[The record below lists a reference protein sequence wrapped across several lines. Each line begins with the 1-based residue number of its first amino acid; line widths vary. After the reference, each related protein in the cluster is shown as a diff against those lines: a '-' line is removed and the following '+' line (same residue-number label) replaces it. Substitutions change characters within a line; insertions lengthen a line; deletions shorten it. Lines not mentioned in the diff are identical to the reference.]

1 MCYVVRLCN
10 LPPEARPVDI
20 SDLFCPL
27 NIPSGNIFIIGGPMG
42 EAFVTFGTASEA
54 DRALS
59 YDGCIVMQDVVQI
72 WPSSVQEMR
81 NAVCRVH
88 SIDTRLYNAP
98 NLHKMHINPSAKQRP
113 TLIPTPPD
121 VMLSP
126 VVRKEGL
133 LSNPYAVNGIANCLL
148 PTPVVVNEP
157 FPVADFDYSDFNAK
171 QNNQQSSQV
180 SRIRRALLPDPVPNV
195 EQEVSIDVEDVPDL
209 PVQTNGESD
218 APMEEISTFE
228 FDAESLSAAVEKL
241 IEEIRF
247 SVPDK
252 KEQKESLLRESNE
265 EEFSQNGQISQLEE
279 QSELEVAE
287 VVEQVK
293 EEKSEDCKFALLI
306 SNVPAEAS
314 LSDVRQQLA
323 FLNPL
328 SIKQLKGS
336 ETAALNV
343 KPIMFMMV
351 EGEAALLRTLL
362 LQDQVIIS
370 GSSVNFKKVELQL
383 AAETLGC
390 SVEELFVDDS
400 EALGEKISD
409 LEVSVQLSSRE
420 LLLTGDNVDEIV
432 QTIPEWLKA
441 GRIEHENLF
450 IEGGKSIRVTFRS
463 VTDCEKAF
471 KLSVSFFD
479 SKQVSSSSKYIHF
492 TMTPSLGEIS
502 DSESFDEEESLL
514 RANFLCLHTV
524 RSLAKEVLV
533 AIVRALPCNRHCPKR
548 MYSVKQKQETYF
560 VIQFYNSSSCDIF
573 FKRCH
578 ENFDFHKTPIWQCCR
593 TEAMKLLRSGFRRV
607 IFDSG
612 PREDWWC
619 KTRRRLTKIYAP
631 HKSDFF
637 LSDAIISK
645 IGPVNR
651 LIILRNLPGSCKL
664 TRKIIRRIRQ
674 LPPVEDAVL
683 FPIDDSQSRSSIVL
697 LLKSTSDV
705 ETIWKLFHCRVLFKR
720 TLLAFRSVFYNMGT
734 DFGNPLRKF
743 KLVFLGEQSVGKT
756 SLITRFM
763 YDSFDNTYQATIGID
778 FLSKTMYLE
787 DRTVRL
793 QLWDTAGQERFRSLI
808 PSYIRDSTVAVVV
821 YDITNA
827 NSFHQTSKWID
838 DVRTERG
845 SDVII
850 MLVGN
855 KTDLSDKRQVSS
867 EEGERKA
874 KELNVMFIE
883 TSAKAGLHVKQLFRR
898 VAAAL
903 PGMDE
908 TPTRPTQDVV
918 RISTQNDVKSQG
930 LQDGGCWC

>member
-10 LPPEARPVDI
+10 LPPEASPVDI
-20 SDLFCPL
+20 SELFCPL

-72 WPSSVQEMR
+72 WPSTMQEMR
-81 NAVCRVH
+81 NAICRVH
-88 SIDTRLYNAP
+88 SIGTRLYNAP
-98 NLHKMHINPSAKQRP
+98 NLHKTTNASPKLRP

-121 VMLSP
+121 VMLP
-126 VVRKEGL
+126 PLVRKEGL
-133 LSNPYAVNGIANCLL
+133 LSNPYVVNGITNCLL
-148 PTPVVVNEP
+148 PTPVSLNEP
-157 FPVADFDYSDFNAK
+157 FPISDFDYSNFNVK
-171 QNNQQSSQV
+171 QNNQQSSQI
-180 SRIRRALLPDPVPNV
+180 SRIRRALLPDPVANV

-209 PVQTNGESD
+209 PVQINEETD
-218 APMEEISTFE
+218 APIEEISTFE
-228 FDAESLSAAVEKL
+228 LDAKSLSAAVEKL

-247 SVPDK
+247 SVPDE
-252 KEQKESLLRESNE
+252 EQKRSPLRESNE
-265 EEFSQNGQISQLEE
+265 EELSQIEQTSGLEE
-279 QSELEVAE
+279 QSELEVTQ
-287 VVEQVK
+287 VVEQVN

-314 LSDVRQQLA
+314 LTDVRQQLA

-328 SIKQLKGS
+328 AIKKLKGS
-336 ETAALNV
+336 ETALNV

-390 SVEELFVDDS
+390 SVEELFVNDS
-400 EALGEKISD
+400 EALGEENSD
-409 LEVSVQLSSRE
+409 LELSVQSSSKQ
-420 LLLTGDNVDEIV
+420 LLLTGDDVDEIV
-432 QTIPEWLKA
+432 ETIPEWLKA

-450 IEGGKSIRVTFRS
+450 IEGKSIRVTFYS

-479 SKQVSSSSKYIHF
+479 SKQVSVVAVEEKEQYNVESSSSKYIHF

-502 DSESFDEEESLL
+502 DSESFDDEEPLL
-514 RANFLCLHTV
+514 PANFLCLHTV

-548 MYSVKQKQETYF
+548 IYSVKQKQETYF

-593 TEAMKLLRSGFRRV
+593 TEAMKLLSSGFKRV

-619 KTRRRLTKIYAP
+619 KTRRRLTKVHAS

-645 IGPVNR
+645 IGPINR

-664 TRKIIRRIRQ
+664 TKKIIRRIRQ
-674 LPPVEDAVL
+674 LPPVEDALL
-683 FPIDDSQSRSSIVL
+683 FPIDDSQSHSSIVL

-720 TLLAFRSVFYNMGT
+720 TLLAFRSV
-734 DFGNPLRKF
+734 
-743 KLVFLGEQSVGKT
+743 
-756 SLITRFM
+756 
-763 YDSFDNTYQATIGID
+763 
-778 FLSKTMYLE
+778 
-787 DRTVRL
+787 
-793 QLWDTAGQERFRSLI
+793 
-808 PSYIRDSTVAVVV
+808 
-821 YDITNA
+821 
-827 NSFHQTSKWID
+827 
-838 DVRTERG
+838 
-845 SDVII
+845 
-850 MLVGN
+850 
-855 KTDLSDKRQVSS
+855 
-867 EEGERKA
+867 
-874 KELNVMFIE
+874 
-883 TSAKAGLHVKQLFRR
+883 
-898 VAAAL
+898 
-903 PGMDE
+903 
-908 TPTRPTQDVV
+908 
-918 RISTQNDVKSQG
+918 
-930 LQDGGCWC
+930 